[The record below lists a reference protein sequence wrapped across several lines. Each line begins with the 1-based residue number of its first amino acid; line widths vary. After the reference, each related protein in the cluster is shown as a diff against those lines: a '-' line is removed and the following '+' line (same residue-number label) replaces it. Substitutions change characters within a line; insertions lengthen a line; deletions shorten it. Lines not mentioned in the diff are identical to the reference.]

1 MKVLPF
7 QIPKPAQKALIYQI
21 DEGNQFYSQLHQ
33 HQEIQISLIVTG
45 EGDLVVGDT
54 VTRFAA
60 GDLYVLGSHL
70 PHLFRS
76 DQQAASHVEM
86 RSLFFTKESFG
97 KLFFDLIELKELDSL
112 FLRMEAG
119 LRILEKKDE
128 LKKMLLDMKGAS
140 QLDQLI
146 AFLEMLRIMARNE
159 SEILSSFNY
168 HKSYS
173 EEEGT
178 RMSKVYNYAIGHF
191 QRDISL
197 DEIAGVATMTPN
209 AFCRYFKQ
217 RTNKTFF
224 EFIGELRIEYACR
237 LLHKNNDLSISEISE
252 KSGFRNLSNFNRQFR
267 QGKGSTPTSFR
278 KASVLHSEGRQF

>member
-21 DEGNQFYSQLHQ
+21 DEGSQFYAQLHQ
-33 HQEIQISLIVTG
+33 HAEIQISLIVHG

-54 VTRFAA
+54 MTRFAV
-60 GDLYVLGSHL
+60 GDLFVLGSHL

-76 DQQAASHVEM
+76 DAQNAAHVEM

-97 KLFFDLIELKELDSL
+97 KLFFDLIELKELDAL

-119 LRILEKKDE
+119 LRIVEKKED
-128 LKKMLLDMKGAS
+128 LKEALLNMKGAS

-146 AFLEMLRIMARNE
+146 AFFEMLRVMARNE
-159 SEILSSFNY
+159 NEILSSFSY
-168 HKSYS
+168 RKSYT

-178 RMSKVYNYAIGHF
+178 RMSKVYNYAMGHF

-197 DEIAGVATMTPN
+197 DEIAGIATMTPN

-224 EFIGELRIEYACR
+224 EFISELRIEYACR
-237 LLHKNNDLSISEISE
+237 LLQKNNDLSIAEISE

-267 QGKGSTPTSFR
+267 QGKGNTPTSFR
-278 KASVLHSEGRQF
+278 KASVLRSEGRQF